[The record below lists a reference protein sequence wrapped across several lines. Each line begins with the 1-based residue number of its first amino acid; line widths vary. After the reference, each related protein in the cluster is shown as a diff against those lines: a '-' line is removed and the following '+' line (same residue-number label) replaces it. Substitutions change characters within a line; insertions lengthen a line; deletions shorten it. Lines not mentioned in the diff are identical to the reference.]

1 MGDHQEWE
9 EIASCSP
16 AAAVGTPLHLLK
28 VPEPRPNLPPPVH
41 CSKQRDQMIPPT
53 PQFPGLLI
61 SRLRTAQGRRAEMAN
76 VLTLSP
82 VSITLRGSDQGN
94 CLDAHANNARR
105 DVERAAANRSKGTAV
120 GTGSSEQSPPHSM
133 QNISKDLTSPV
144 FMLYLPGGG
153 WLGTVSA
160 RDSSKA
166 RCRAS
171 SSLWKERGNHSAC
184 ERGLTASA
192 HASFIAL
199 CKSKSMGLG
208 RRGLYYI

>member
-1 MGDHQEWE
+1 
-9 EIASCSP
+9 
-16 AAAVGTPLHLLK
+16 
-28 VPEPRPNLPPPVH
+28 
-41 CSKQRDQMIPPT
+41 
-53 PQFPGLLI
+53 
-61 SRLRTAQGRRAEMAN
+61 MAN

-153 WLGTVSA
+153 
-160 RDSSKA
+160 
-166 RCRAS
+166 
-171 SSLWKERGNHSAC
+171 
-184 ERGLTASA
+184 
-192 HASFIAL
+192 
-199 CKSKSMGLG
+199 
-208 RRGLYYI
+208 